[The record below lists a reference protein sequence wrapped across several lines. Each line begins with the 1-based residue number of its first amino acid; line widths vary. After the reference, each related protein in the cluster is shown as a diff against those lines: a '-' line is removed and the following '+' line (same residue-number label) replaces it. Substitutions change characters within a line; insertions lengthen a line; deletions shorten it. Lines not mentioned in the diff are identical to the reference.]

1 MAQVRRCA
9 RLPSGLWRR
18 RRGWYRLSADPWRA
32 FHLIQGKGARAV
44 VLQRP
49 WRSFGW
55 RPLLDQQHFSSA
67 CTWRML
73 PGTASSANMN
83 PNNASP
89 TGAAA
94 MQVRDYMSPAPVT
107 IETGADYQ
115 EAFSVMQEKNLH
127 HLPVLDATGNCAG
140 LVARR
145 DLQLA
150 ARCFQEAPVE
160 IGEIMHKPV
169 TTITPDADLGTAV
182 ALMMDDHIGCL
193 PVSDNGGGHLVGI
206 ITETDLLRALQDLL
220 AAGGR

>member
-1 MAQVRRCA
+1 
-9 RLPSGLWRR
+9 
-18 RRGWYRLSADPWRA
+18 
-32 FHLIQGKGARAV
+32 
-44 VLQRP
+44 
-49 WRSFGW
+49 
-55 RPLLDQQHFSSA
+55 
-67 CTWRML
+67 
-73 PGTASSANMN
+73 
-83 PNNASP
+83 
-89 TGAAA
+89 